1 MEVLHTLFLGACKHF
16 LKIVMPE
23 MSPQMRKEILARISA
38 FNTSG
43 FSTKLY
49 GNVCQY
55 YQSFVGRD
63 FKGWSQMCAFILCPY
78 LSDGY
83 KEVLL
88 AYILY
93 YYAY

>member
-1 MEVLHTLFLGACKHF
+1 
-16 LKIVMPE
+16 
-23 MSPQMRKEILARISA
+23 MSPTIRKEILARISA

-78 LSDGY
+78 LSAGH
-83 KEVLL
+83 KEVQL
-88 AYILY
+88 AYLKVIRFLLCFKITY
-93 YYAY
+93 MVVSFPGF